1 MGKGGFFKKDIK
13 ERKQKRKE
21 RSIKQRILEQK
32 KKVEEKIHHVIE
44 VATEVKKSSEPEPV
58 VEKVEE
64 VKPEPVVEKVE
75 EVKPEPVVEKVEEV
89 KPEPVVEKTQHLIFD
104 QSIIS
109 YIMLDNRQVIE
120 GIQNFSENEIK
131 LLTFDAVINDFI
143 EKEKLTYNRSL
154 TFEQILTKLNQIGN
168 FQYYGVDENSEITKR
183 ANVLFQAEKYV
194 DDSNILEEEKL
205 SKTDCVIIELLID
218 KSVVLVTNNSLLKE
232 ATRQEAK
239 ERNVTVDIFDPL
251 EL

>member
-1 MGKGGFFKKDIK
+1 MGKGNFFKKNIK
-13 ERKQKRKE
+13 KRKKERKE

-32 KKVEEKIHHVIE
+32 KKVEEKLHHVVE
-44 VATEVKKSSEPEPV
+44 VVTENQNSSEPEPV
-58 VEKVEE
+58 VEKPVEE
-64 VKPEPVVEKVE
+64 VKPEPVVEKPVE
-75 EVKPEPVVEKVEEV
+75 ETKVNY
-89 KPEPVVEKTQHLIFD
+89 LIFD
-104 QSIIS
+104 ESIIS

-120 GIQNFSENEIK
+120 GIQNFSENETK

-154 TFEQILTKLNQIGN
+154 TFEQVLTKLNHIGN

-183 ANVLFQAEKYV
+183 ANVLFQAEKYI

-205 SKTDCVIIELLID
+205 SKTDCVLIELLID

-232 ATRQEAK
+232 ATMQEAK

>member
-64 VKPEPVVEKVE
+64 VRPEPVVEKVE
-75 EVKPEPVVEKVEEV
+75 EVRPEPVVEKVEEV
-89 KPEPVVEKTQHLIFD
+89 RPEPVVEKTQYLIFD

-232 ATRQEAK
+232 ATMQEAK

>member
-13 ERKQKRKE
+13 KRKQKRKE
-21 RSIKQRILEQK
+21 RSVKQRILEQK

-44 VATEVKKSSEPEPV
+44 VATEVKKSSES
-58 VEKVEE
+58 
-64 VKPEPVVEKVE
+64 
-75 EVKPEPVVEKVEEV
+75 EPVVEKVEEV

-104 QSIIS
+104 ESIIS

-131 LLTFDAVINDFI
+131 LLTFDAVINGFI
-143 EKEKLTYNRSL
+143 EKEKLMYNRSL

-168 FQYYGVDENSEITKR
+168 FQYYGVDEKSEITKR

-232 ATRQEAK
+232 ATMQEAK
-239 ERNVTVDIFDPL
+239 ERNVTVNIFDPL

>member
-13 ERKQKRKE
+13 KRKQKRKE
-21 RSIKQRILEQK
+21 RSVKQRILEQK
-32 KKVEEKIHHVIE
+32 KKVEEKIHHIIE
-44 VATEVKKSSEPEPV
+44 VATEVKKSSEPEQV
-58 VEKVEE
+58 VEKVE
-64 VKPEPVVEKVE
+64 VKPEQVVEKVE
-75 EVKPEPVVEKVEEV
+75 VKPEQVVEKVEV
-89 KPEPVVEKTQHLIFD
+89 KPEQVVEKTQYLIFD
-104 QSIIS
+104 ESIIS

-131 LLTFDAVINDFI
+131 LLTFDAVINGFI
-143 EKEKLTYNRSL
+143 EKEKLMYNRSL

-168 FQYYGVDENSEITKR
+168 FQYYGVDEKSEITKR

-205 SKTDCVIIELLID
+205 SKTDCVLIELLID

-232 ATRQEAK
+232 ATMQEAK
-239 ERNVTVDIFDPL
+239 ERNVTVNIFDPL

>member
-1 MGKGGFFKKDIK
+1 MGKGNFFKKDIK
-13 ERKQKRKE
+13 KRKKERKL

-32 KKVEEKIHHVIE
+32 KKVEEKIHHAVE
-44 VATEVKKSSEPEPV
+44 VVTEDKKSPESEPV

-75 EVKPEPVVEKVEEV
+75 EVKPEPVVEKV
-89 KPEPVVEKTQHLIFD
+89 QHLIFD
-104 QSIIS
+104 GSIIS

-120 GIQNFSENEIK
+120 GIQNFSKNETK
-131 LLTFDAVINDFI
+131 LLTFDAVINEFV
-143 EKEKLTYNRSL
+143 EKERLVFNRIL
-154 TFEQILTKLNQIGN
+154 TFEQVLTKLKKIGD
-168 FQYYGVDENSEITKR
+168 FQYYVVDEKSEITKR
-183 ANVLFQAEKYV
+183 ANVLFQAEKYI

-205 SKTDCVIIELLID
+205 SKTDCVLIELLID
-218 KSVVLVTNNSLLKE
+218 KSVVLVTYNSLLKE
-232 ATRQEAK
+232 ATMQEAK